1 MLPGTCEFETGAMRI
16 HAGFG
21 ESPDPKN
28 GRQAPAPGHLNLLPG
43 KLIMKRF
50 LSLSGFLLCLLASIA
65 STAHGQSA
73 VDLKVG
79 DSVPAFQAKD
89 DSGKDWKS
97 SEHVGKKV
105 VVVYFYPADMTGG
118 CTKQACG
125 FRDDL
130 KTLTEKGVEVVGVSG
145 DSVKNHQLFKKAHE
159 LNFALLADTDGKV
172 AETFGVP
179 VTPGEKTVK
188 ATIDGKE
195 ELLTRTVTTAR
206 WTFVIDKS
214 GKIAA
219 KNTTVKAAED
229 SKAILELV
237 EKLK

>member
-1 MLPGTCEFETGAMRI
+1 MLRTVFSVC
-16 HAGFG
+16 AGL
-21 ESPDPKN
+21 
-28 GRQAPAPGHLNLLPG
+28 A
-43 KLIMKRF
+43 
-50 LSLSGFLLCLLASIA
+50 LLAGSSSVRAAEPEVKLNI
-65 STAHGQSA
+65 
-73 VDLKVG
+73 G
-79 DSVPAFQAKD
+79 DAAPTFQVKD
-89 DSGKDWKS
+89 DTGKEWKS
-97 SEHVGKKV
+97 ADHFGKKV

-125 FRDDL
+125 FRDDM
-130 KTLTEKGVEVVGVSG
+130 KTLADKGIEVVGVSG

-172 AETFGVP
+172 AEKFGVP

-195 ELLTRTVTTAR
+195 ESLTRTVTTAR

-219 KNTTVKAAED
+219 KNTMVKAADD
-229 SKAILELV
+229 SKAIQELINGLEG
-237 EKLK
+237 K